1 MREVFPLWIF
11 PFVTLV
17 LGAPHYGATLL
28 RAYGTE
34 EARRRYAVL
43 GLWLTGAMLVAYAIG
58 VRNALVGSAIVTLY
72 VAWSPWH
79 YSGQNYGV
87 AMTFLRRRGVS
98 VSTWAKRWVHGS
110 FISSYLLT
118 FLALFGPARSGAYAP
133 ASYDGTIYRLLPIG
147 LPAELSTA
155 AFAVCAAWYG
165 TCVVAAAVLLLRA
178 APRARELAP
187 VGLLAL
193 TQALWFAGPTVAR
206 HWSIGIGLDPFSPG
220 NAAYSFLWVAAGHF
234 AQYLWITSYYAGAS
248 GAGALTRYLGKA
260 LLVGS
265 VAWTLPALLFAP
277 GLLGALPF
285 DMGLG
290 LLTAATVNLHHFV
303 LDGAI
308 WKLRDGRIARVL
320 LMAEPAQE
328 AFSPLDARI
337 SRWGRPL
344 VLGVGAVCAAVAL
357 TGFLESEFGAR
368 RAAERGDLGRML
380 VAAERVERVGRASPR
395 FYVHLA
401 RVASAKGDREGARK
415 HLDRSLALWPTPDA
429 WSELA
434 AWHEQASD
442 WQAAADAR
450 QQAAALAPDD
460 ARLQYQLGLARM
472 RAGQTQAAR
481 DAFQRAVELAPEES
495 LPRRSLARAEALLAR
510 PGAAQTEFRADD
522 GS

>member
-17 LGAPHYGATLL
+17 IGAPHYGATLL
-28 RAYGTE
+28 RAYGTQ
-34 EARRRYAVL
+34 EARRRYAAL
-43 GLWLTGAMLVAYAIG
+43 GIWLTGALLVAYAVG
-58 VRNALVGSAIVTLY
+58 VRSAIVGSAIVTLY

-87 AMTFLRRRGVS
+87 TMTFLRRRGVP
-98 VSTWAKRWVHGS
+98 VSPWAKRLVHGS
-110 FISSYLLT
+110 FVTSYLLT

-147 LPAELSTA
+147 LPAELGSL
-155 AFAVCAAWYG
+155 AFAVCAALYAVCAVG
-165 TCVVAAAVLLLRA
+165 AAFHLLRVA
-178 APRARELAP
+178 RARDLAP
-187 VGLLAL
+187 VGVLAL

-206 HWSIGIGLDPFSPG
+206 NWNVGTGLDPFSPG

-234 AQYLWITSYYAGAS
+234 VQYLWITSYYAGAN
-248 GAGALTRYLGKA
+248 GTAPLARYLGKA

-277 GLLGALPF
+277 GALGALPF

-320 LMAEPAQE
+320 LLAEPAE
-328 AFSPLDARI
+328 ETFSPLDARI
-337 SRWGRPL
+337 SRFGRPL
-344 VLGVGAVCAAVAL
+344 VLAVGVLCTAVAL
-357 TGFLESEFGAR
+357 GGFVEGEFGAR
-368 RAAERGDLGRML
+368 RASERGDLGRMR
-380 VAAERVERVGRASPR
+380 VAAERAERLGRASPR

-401 RVASAKGDREGARK
+401 RMASERGDRAGARTY
-415 HLDRSLALWPTPDA
+415 LERSLALWPTTDA
-429 WSELA
+429 WLELA
-434 AWHEQASD
+434 SWHEKANE
-442 WQAAADAR
+442 WPQAAEAR
-450 QQAAALAPDD
+450 AQAADLAPGD
-460 ARLQYQLGLARM
+460 ASLQYQLGLARM
-472 RAGQTQAAR
+472 RTGDLQAAR
-481 DAFQRAVELAPEES
+481 DAFARAVELAPDQS
-495 LPRRSLARAEALLAR
+495 LPRRSLARAEALLAA
-510 PGAAQTEFRADD
+510 PTPPDA